1 MQTVGQGGIMLLN
14 IPPNRNGLIDDID
27 VENLNEFARLREETF
42 GEGKNLARGSN
53 VTATSEKV
61 RSERFSASN
70 LVDGD
75 YDTYWTM
82 ADEERQGTVIIDL
95 GQPKTFDVVELQ
107 EYIPLGQRI
116 DAYQV
121 GSVCK
126 RSMAGISKGTVVGY
140 RKMSTNQPVKQINC
154 VLRSAVKT
162 QFLY

>member
-27 VENLNEFARLREETF
+27 VENLDESARLREETF
-42 GEGKNLARGSN
+42 CEGKNLARGSN

-82 ADEERQGTVIIDL
+82 ADEERQGTVTVSYTHL
-95 GQPKTFDVVELQ
+95 DVYKRQ
-107 EYIPLGQRI
+107 EQLWTT
-116 DAYQV
+116 
-121 GSVCK
+121 
-126 RSMAGISKGTVVGY
+126 AGFRGVI
-140 RKMSTNQPVKQINC
+140 
-154 VLRSAVKT
+154 
-162 QFLY
+162 

>member
-1 MQTVGQGGIMLLN
+1 MLLN

-95 GQPKTFDVVELQ
+95 GQP
-107 EYIPLGQRI
+107 R
-116 DAYQV
+116 
-121 GSVCK
+121 
-126 RSMAGISKGTVVGY
+126 
-140 RKMSTNQPVKQINC
+140 C
-154 VLRSAVKT
+154 V
-162 QFLY
+162 